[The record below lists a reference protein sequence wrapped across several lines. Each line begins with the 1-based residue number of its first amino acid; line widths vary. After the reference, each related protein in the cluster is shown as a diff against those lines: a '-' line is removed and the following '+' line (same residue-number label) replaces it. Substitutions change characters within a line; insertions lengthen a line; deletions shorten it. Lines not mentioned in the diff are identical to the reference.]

1 MININPSFLL
11 SPISNLSLTLVI
23 FKSQWE
29 SSSHRFFCYLHFL
42 LCSPISL
49 IFFHFQISYEPFG
62 CCHLVS
68 FDLYSYYLVSLFAF
82 SAVNCSLSANY
93 PCRNIIISS
102 DSEVEDGDIFAD
114 NALRYVHHH
123 LTQLISVL
131 ILSTLDSI
139 VWKVFVILWLWGMK
153 LWIHEYNLTYL

>member
-1 MININPSFLL
+1 MNGVSLTKKGTQFHFVININPSSYFISNFKFVTNPCHFQITVRELQPPLLL
-11 SPISNLSLTLVI
+11 SPSLPSM
-23 FKSQWE
+23 FPYFS
-29 SSSHRFFCYLHFL
+29 YY
-42 LCSPISL
+42 
-49 IFFHFQISYEPFG
+49 FHFQISYEPFG

-93 PCRNIIISS
+93 PCRNIVISS
-102 DSEVEDGDIFAD
+102 DSEVEDGDMFAD
-114 NALRYVHHH
+114 NALRYVHHL

-139 VWKVFVILWLWGMK
+139 V
-153 LWIHEYNLTYL
+153 